1 VIHAAAL
8 LGMRLLF
15 LARERASL
23 TGRTLQR
30 YLAQPRA
37 T

>member
-1 VIHAAAL
+1 
-8 LGMRLLF
+8 MRLLF

-23 TGRTLQR
+23 TGRAPLR
-30 YLAQPRA
+30 HPAQPRA